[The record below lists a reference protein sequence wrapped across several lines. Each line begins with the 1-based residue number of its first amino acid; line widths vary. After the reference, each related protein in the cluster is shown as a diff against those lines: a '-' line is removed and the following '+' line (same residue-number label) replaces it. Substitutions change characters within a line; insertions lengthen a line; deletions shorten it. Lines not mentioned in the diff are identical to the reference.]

1 MIVINL
7 VPSEDSKAPPEP
19 KEHNITVPDVSH
31 EEAQNAS
38 DLVEIIREKY
48 NIEQDDLDLLYN
60 CFLTVFVRGKLVA
73 KN

>member
-7 VPSEDSKAPPEP
+7 AQSEDSKAPEP

-38 DLVEIIREKY
+38 DLVEIIKEKY
-48 NIEQDDLDLLYN
+48 NIEQDDIDLLYN
-60 CFLTVFVRGKLVA
+60 CFLTVFVRGKIVA